1 MGRISRLLSNEE
13 RKILRFYLQ
22 YGERLE
28 GFSKLLKKLEKLGSL
43 KELHSDIELIEEFW
57 SKFKASS
64 Q

>member
-1 MGRISRLLSNEE
+1 MGKTLRLLSDEE
-13 RKILRFYLQ
+13 RKILRFYIQ

-28 GFSKLLKKLEKLGSL
+28 GFSKLLKRLEKLGSL
-43 KELHSDIELIEEFW
+43 KELHSDVELIEEFW